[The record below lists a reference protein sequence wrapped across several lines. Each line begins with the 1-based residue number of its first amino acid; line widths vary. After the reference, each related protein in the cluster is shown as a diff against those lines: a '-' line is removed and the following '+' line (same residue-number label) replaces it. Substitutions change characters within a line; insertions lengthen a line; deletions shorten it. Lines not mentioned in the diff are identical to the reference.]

1 MLKYVKSRF
10 ISGNKTIA
18 LLFISCLFIT
28 NIYAQTFTETFENGW
43 GQGMDRTGPAFA
55 DIDNDGLLDLVV
67 GDDDGTLKLYEQESV
82 NSDNFTFIEYN
93 FSGIDVD
100 ERARPTFVEIDNDG
114 LLDLV
119 IGAGDGKLYHYE
131 QESVNSYNFVYI
143 PGGINGIDV
152 GSQSAPTFTDIDND
166 GLLDLVI
173 GEYSYNWELYE
184 QSSPNSNVFT
194 LITENFNGFSYGVPT
209 FQYLDNDG
217 LLDLIIG
224 GDSGISHH
232 EQEYQNSYDFVF
244 IGYLNILFFP
254 FHSYLAQVIIDID
267 NDDLLDLVFGET
279 DGDLNHYEQ
288 ASTNSCNFN
297 VMPDLINPN
306 RFDVGRNA
314 KPTIIDIDNDGLLDM
329 IVGKYEELGDNT
341 FDHYEQ
347 ESPNSDS
354 FVLIT
359 ENFNNI
365 NGYTSTF
372 KDIDNDGLLDLII
385 GDGGAGGQ
393 MSHYEQESPG
403 SYNFLFV
410 SWNFSG
416 IDITISIAPTF
427 IDLDNDGLLDLIFG
441 ESYGRLYHYEQ
452 DSINSY
458 NFVQITS
465 NFNGIDTGYGSIPNF
480 GDIDNDGLLD
490 LMVGGSNGLFHYE
503 QESAGSYNFVFITQN
518 FNGINVKGPAPA
530 LVDINNDSLLDLMVG
545 VCNGGIH
552 LFMQESYLFPD
563 FIAEHT
569 QGTVP
574 LTVQFTD
581 LSTPQDSVV
590 TWKWYFGD
598 IDSSSVQN
606 PTHIYQEDG
615 SYTVSLTI
623 TDLDGFSITEVKQDY
638 IQAFSVE
645 IHNLDIGG
653 NEDLQHLI
661 THTPLITFEFY
672 NAGGLTQTHYQI
684 QVSTDSLFSFIDMWD
699 TGEVVSSASS
709 VLYAGNPLVDG
720 ITYYLR
726 ARVASGEAWSDWATL
741 QFRMNSLPSIPVL
754 LSPINNEI
762 VFESNPILWIM
773 NSTDAELD
781 TLIYYFELATEESFN
796 NIFFIQSGVL
806 EGVDSTSCQV
816 TIALTD
822 NFQYWWRARTNDGY
836 QFCNYSNPESF
847 VLNAENEPPGEFELL
862 TPENGTEVTTLLP
875 ILDWEDA
882 IDPDPLDEVSYTIL
896 IGDEIPNLFSI
907 DAGTESVYQLTT
919 PLEDNT
925 LYYWKVVATDLYG
938 ASTENTGGFH
948 TFIVNTENNDP
959 NSFDLITPTEYS
971 VEIDLTPIFYWENAG
986 DPDIGDTLTFYLY
999 YDMDSL
1005 FIATVSVETDSN
1017 HYIPTEPLDDNSTY
1031 FWKVIAVDEAG
1042 FRASI
1047 ESETWLFWTNTELE
1061 PPNPFDLLSPEN
1073 GEEGLPTTPE
1083 FVWATAF
1090 DNDPNDYAV
1099 YNLLISE
1106 DSTFVQVDY
1115 SAEGLVD
1122 TFFVMSDELTDSTRY
1137 FWRID
1142 AVDTDSLITSSGVWS
1157 FIAGY
1162 LSSEPEE
1169 VFPMKNYL
1177 SQNYPNPFNL
1187 STTIS
1192 FYLRENSNIELEI
1205 FNIKGQRV
1213 KTLKKNSVQS
1223 GNHSIIW
1230 NGDDNSGKV
1239 VSSGI
1244 YFYQLII
1251 DSKTEAIR
1259 KCLLMK

>member
-1 MLKYVKSRF
+1 M
-10 ISGNKTIA
+10 NKRIA

-43 GQGMDRTGPAFA
+43 GQGMDRTGPAIA

-82 NSDNFTFIEYN
+82 NSNSFTFITYN
-93 FSGIDVD
+93 FSGIEVD
-100 ERARPTFVEIDNDG
+100 GDSRPTFVEIDNDG

-119 IGAGDGKLYHYE
+119 IGAGDGRLYHYE

-143 PGGINGIDV
+143 PGTINGIDV
-152 GSQSAPTFTDIDND
+152 GSYSAPAFADIDND

-173 GEYSYNWELYE
+173 TCYGMYTHHYE
-184 QSSPNSNVFT
+184 QSSPSSNNFDF
-194 LITENFNGFSYGVPT
+194 ITENFNGIIFSHKPT
-209 FQYLDNDG
+209 FVDIDNDALLDFIIGGNSGDFKHYEQESLNSYNFNLINPWFNLIPNCTEVLPSFIDLDNDG
-217 LLDLIIG
+217 LLDFIIG
-224 GDSGISHH
+224 EYKGDIYHC
-232 EQEYQNSYDFVF
+232 EQSSPNSY
-244 IGYLNILFFP
+244 
-254 FHSYLAQVIIDID
+254 
-267 NDDLLDLVFGET
+267 
-279 DGDLNHYEQ
+279 
-288 ASTNSCNFN
+288 NFN
-297 VMPDLINPN
+297 LMPDLINPN

-347 ESPNSDS
+347 VSPNSDS

-427 IDLDNDGLLDLIFG
+427 IDIDNDGLLDLIFG

-465 NFNGIDTGYGSIPNF
+465 NFNGIDTGWGSIPIF

-490 LMVGGSNGLFHYE
+490 LMVGGSNGLYHYE
-503 QESAGSYNFVFITQN
+503 QESASSYNFTFITQN
-518 FNGINVKGPAPA
+518 FNGINVKSPAPA

-545 VCNGGIH
+545 VRNGGIH

-563 FIAEHT
+563 FIADPT
-569 QGTVP
+569 QGTIP
-574 LTVQFTD
+574 LYVQFTD
-581 LSTPQDSVV
+581 LSTPQDSIV

-598 IDSSSVQN
+598 SDSSSVQN
-606 PTHIYQEDG
+606 PTHIYDEDG

-623 TDLDGFSITEVKQDY
+623 TDADGFSITEVKQDY

-645 IHNLDIGG
+645 IHNLDIG
-653 NEDLQHLI
+653 EDENLQHLI

-684 QVSTDSLFSFIDMWD
+684 QVSTDSLFSFVDMWD
-699 TGEVVSSASS
+699 TGVVGSSSSS
-709 VLYAGNPLVDG
+709 VVYAGNILVDG
-720 ITYYLR
+720 MTYFLR
-726 ARVASGEAWSDWATL
+726 ARVASGDAWSDWATL

-754 LSPINNEI
+754 LSPINDVI

-773 NSTDAELD
+773 NSTDAEMD

-796 NIFFIQSGVL
+796 NIIFIQSGVL
-806 EGVDSTSCQV
+806 EGSDSTSCQV

-847 VLNAENEPPGEFELL
+847 VLNAENDPPGEFELL
-862 TPENGTEVTTLLP
+862 TPENGTEVTMLTP

-896 IGDEIPNLFSI
+896 IGNEIPNLISI
-907 DAGTESVYQLTT
+907 NAGNESVYQLTT

-925 LYYWKVVATDLYG
+925 LYYWKVIATDLYG
-938 ASTENTGGFH
+938 ASTENTDGFH

-986 DPDIGDTLTFYLY
+986 DPDIGDTLTFFLY

-1005 FIATVSVETDSN
+1005 FIETIPVETDSN
-1017 HYIPTEPLDDNSTY
+1017 HYIPTVPLDDNSTY

-1047 ESETWLFWTNTELE
+1047 ESDTCLFWINTELE

-1083 FVWATAF
+1083 FVWNTAT

-1122 TFFVMSDELTDSTRY
+1122 TLFIMPDELTDSTRY

-1142 AVDTDSLITSSGVWS
+1142 AVDTDSLVTSSEVWS
-1157 FIAGY
+1157 FIVGSI
-1162 LSSEPEE
+1162 SSDPHE
-1169 VFPMKNYL
+1169 VFPTNNSL
-1177 SQNYPNPFNL
+1177 SQNYPNPFSP

-1192 FYLRENSNIELEI
+1192 FYLKENSNIELEI
-1205 FNIKGQRV
+1205 FNIKGQKV
-1213 KTLKKNSVQS
+1213 KTLINNPVQS
-1223 GNHSIIW
+1223 GNHEICW
-1230 NGDDNSGKV
+1230 HGEDDSGNTVKP
-1239 VSSGI
+1239 GL
-1244 YFYQLII
+1244 YFYKLNIN
-1251 DSKTEAIR
+1251 SKTESVK
-1259 KCLLMK
+1259 KCLLLN